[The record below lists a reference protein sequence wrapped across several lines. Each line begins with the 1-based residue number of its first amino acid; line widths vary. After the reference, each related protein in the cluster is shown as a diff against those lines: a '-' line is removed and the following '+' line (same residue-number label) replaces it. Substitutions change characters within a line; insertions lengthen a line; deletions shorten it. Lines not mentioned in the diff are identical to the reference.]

1 LTHAVSTGSGVWAD
15 LVGQEPTVAVLR
27 TAATAAAGMLRG
39 EAGTGMTHAWLFTG
53 PPGSGR
59 STAARAFAA
68 ALQCPFGGC
77 GDSEACHTALAG
89 THADVEVVNTR
100 KLSIGVDDARTL
112 VSRAG
117 RHPAGGRWQVLVV
130 EDADRLTDQAGNA
143 LLKAIEEPT
152 PRTVWLLC
160 APAVD
165 DVLPTV
171 RSRCRHLSLRT
182 PPTAAVAEVLV
193 RRDGVDP
200 AMASFAARAAQGHIG
215 RARRLATDED
225 ARLRRHAVLRLPL
238 SLQELSGAL
247 RAAGDLVDA
256 ATAEADEQAAT
267 LATSEADDMRRALGV
282 GAGGKQPAGAAA
294 ALKELEGEQKK
305 RATRTK
311 RDSIDRAL
319 VDLAGFYRDVLAVQA
334 DAGVE
339 LVNEEMRDAV
349 AGVARSSTPEATL
362 RRIDAILA
370 ARTAIDANVAP
381 LLAVE
386 AMTVSLRRG

>member
-1 LTHAVSTGSGVWAD
+1 VSRPAGGVWSD
-15 LVGQEPTVAVLR
+15 LVGQETTVAVLQHAVAGA
-27 TAATAAAGMLRG
+27 AATRRG
-39 EAGTGMTHAWLFTG
+39 EPGTGMTHAWLFTG

-68 ALQCPFGGC
+68 ALQCPYGGC
-77 GDSEACHTALAG
+77 GDCEACHTALAG

-100 KLSIGVDDARTL
+100 LLSIGVKDARTL
-112 VSRAG
+112 VGWAG

-160 APAVD
+160 APAID

-182 PPTAAVAEVLV
+182 PPTAAVAEVLQ

-294 ALKELEGEQKK
+294 ALKELESEQKK

-370 ARTAIDANVAP
+370 ARTAIDVNVAP